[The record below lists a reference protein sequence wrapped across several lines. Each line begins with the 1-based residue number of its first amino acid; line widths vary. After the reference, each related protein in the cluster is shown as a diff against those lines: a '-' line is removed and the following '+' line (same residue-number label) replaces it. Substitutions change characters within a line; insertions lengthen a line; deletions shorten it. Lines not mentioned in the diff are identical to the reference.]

1 MSTSPKLYQLVN
13 IGVLL
18 VFCFTFLQAPALQAA
33 MLGTES
39 VLPSQADATRSQLQ
53 DLLQRHD
60 VEQSLKEHGI
70 DVQEA
75 RARVMTLSDAEL
87 ELIQGRLDTLPAG
100 EGAVGAIVGG
110 AVFIFV
116 VLLITTDILGFTDV
130 FTFVHSR

>member
-1 MSTSPKLYQLVN
+1 MNTSPKMFQMISIV
-13 IGVLL
+13 VLF
-18 VFCFTFLQAPALQAA
+18 VFCSTFLPAPALQAA
-33 MLGTES
+33 MLGTDS
-39 VLPSQADATRSQLQ
+39 VLPSKTDATRAQLQ
-53 DLLQRHD
+53 ELLQRND
-60 VEQSLKEHGI
+60 VEQSLQEHGI

-87 ELIQGRLDTLPAG
+87 EQIQGRLDTLPAG

-116 VLLITTDILGFTDV
+116 VLLITDILGFTNV

>member
-1 MSTSPKLYQLVN
+1 MSTSPKMFQM
-13 IGVLL
+13 ISIMVLL
-18 VFCFTFLQAPALQAA
+18 SFCCTFLQVPALQAA

-39 VLPSQADATRSQLQ
+39 VLPSQTDATRSHLQ
-53 DLLQRHD
+53 ELLQRNE
-60 VEQSLKEHGI
+60 VKQSLKKHGI

-87 ELIQGRLDTLPAG
+87 EQIQGRLDTLPAG

-116 VLLITTDILGFTDV
+116 VLLITDILGFTDV

>member
-1 MSTSPKLYQLVN
+1 MSTAPKTFQMISIV
-13 IGVLL
+13 VLL
-18 VFCFTFLQAPALQAA
+18 AFCFTFLQAPALQAA

-39 VLPSQADATRSQLQ
+39 VLPSQTDVTRSQLQ

-60 VEQSLKEHGI
+60 VQQSLKEHGI

-87 ELIQGRLDTLPAG
+87 EQIQGRLDTLPAG

-116 VLLITTDILGFTDV
+116 VLLITDILGFTNV

>member
-1 MSTSPKLYQLVN
+1 MSTSPKLFQVVN

-18 VFCFTFLQAPALQAA
+18 FFCFTFLQAPALQAA

-39 VLPSQADATRSQLQ
+39 VLRSQTDTTRNQLQ
-53 DLLQRHD
+53 ELLQRHD
-60 VEQSLKEHGI
+60 VKQSLKEHGI

-75 RARVMTLSDAEL
+75 RARVMTLSATEL
-87 ELIQGRLDTLPAG
+87 EQIQGRLDTLPAG

-116 VLLITTDILGFTDV
+116 VLLITDILGFTDV
-130 FTFVHSR
+130 FTFVRSR

>member
-1 MSTSPKLYQLVN
+1 
-13 IGVLL
+13 
-18 VFCFTFLQAPALQAA
+18 
-33 MLGTES
+33 MLGTDS
-39 VLPSQADATRSQLQ
+39 VLPSKTESTRSQLQ
-53 DLLQRHD
+53 ELLQRNE

-87 ELIQGRLDTLPAG
+87 EKIQGKLDALPAG

-116 VLLITTDILGFTDV
+116 VLLITDILGFTNV